1 MPVTTAKSGRALAQ
15 ERRGSLAKAGRSH
28 APVAATSGR
37 QRFPAPQAATSE
49 AFAKAPTSPLTDL
62 CQHVD
67 AGVSFGT
74 ETHSVRELC
83 RLRRQA
89 VSQNG
94 KTALKKPARPI
105 QGADFHD
112 APPKADAANN
122 VLDDFCQQAETRETA
137 FGEDIQNVRNFC
149 RQRRQVL
156 AHNGKAALPAS
167 KNVQAANAQFTKARQ
182 VNRMG
187 VMQGVYC
194 APEDQSCR
202 EAAKQ
207 LRQSRALHGR
217 GTTSADQRPSG
228 RVRPKSL
235 ELPEKVEVGTT
246 LSGQFVTGT
255 QVERTEKV
263 TGNERGSCRSAVTGT
278 EYLGQE
284 QFKQFCESKPS
295 ANPPKVRQSQT
306 SLGQTVSGVEV
317 TPAKISVTGGESG
330 TCHTITGT
338 EYLGSERFE
347 QFCAGRGFLPR
358 VEKVV
363 ESQSPRKALKITGS
377 DEARHRPISGVA
389 VGAEREITGTQY
401 ADMHRAR
408 LTINGVEKV
417 QTTHTLSGRSVSGSV
432 VDRSGKVTG
441 NETGSCRGITG
452 TEYLSHEHYQ
462 NFCETVPKSTPH
474 RVSVMPTRHGQSIS
488 GVSVERSEKV
498 TGNEPGA
505 CTQVTGSQ
513 YSETALCDRRSA
525 KSHSMK
531 TLAGRE
537 VSGTAVASRPKL
549 TGDARGGCLP
559 VTGNEYY
566 GQEHYAHC
574 PSTPMPRPEKVGISH
589 TNRGQMVTGA
599 MLERSNLVTGNEVGS
614 ARPISGTPYGAALG
628 MSMPVAASMF
638 ADMTP
643 EMTSERLSATRPEV
657 LMSRQQSQALLP
669 QETFFSSQ
677 QENQTLSQPKSAF
690 IEALRSV
697 GVAPETLA
705 GIDFAN
711 LCVTYKPGY
720 QEVDDRQVDDTEL
733 PATTVSSTASV
744 VQPALPTSAAWS
756 ATANPP
762 LNRNLPSSADPSDD
776 RRRWQPA
783 RRMITG
789 SAFAASEKI
798 TGPVNLAN
806 SLVSGTPEFRYRED
820 RPLPTPLPVSLTP
833 QNYHQSNLAKTSQV
847 SQVQAAE
854 AMPPAAEQVT
864 GEGRVTDNGESR
876 ITGDNWAR
884 NSRVTG
890 TEGRWSQGR
899 NPTYRSSTGMREIPA
914 VGAFANKGREKQQ
927 PVSNPKITGSS
938 AGVNSKGPVVTLSGG
953 ARG

>member
-1 MPVTTAKSGRALAQ
+1 MPLTTTKSGRALAQ
-15 ERRGSLAKAGRSH
+15 ERRNALAKAGRSH
-28 APVAATSGR
+28 APAAAGR
-37 QRFPAPQAATSE
+37 QRSPAYQAATSE
-49 AFAKAPTSPLTDL
+49 AATKPPTSPLTDL
-62 CQHVD
+62 CQDLD
-67 AGVSFGT
+67 AGASFGA

-83 RLRRQA
+83 RMRRQA

-94 KTALKKPARPI
+94 KPAAKKIPRPI
-105 QGADFHD
+105 QSADFHD
-112 APPKADAANN
+112 APPKATTESA
-122 VLDDFCQQAETRETA
+122 LDDLCQQAETQETA
-137 FGEDIQNVRNFC
+137 FGEDIHNVRNFC
-149 RQRRQVL
+149 RQRRQAL
-156 AHNGKAALPAS
+156 AQNGKAALPAS
-167 KNVQAANAQFTKARQ
+167 KNVQAPNAQFAENRHAP
-182 VNRMG
+182 NRMG

-207 LRQSRALHGR
+207 LRQSRALYGR
-217 GTTSADQRPSG
+217 GKASDKQRPSG
-228 RVRPKSL
+228 RVRPKFL

-255 QVERTEKV
+255 QVERTETV
-263 TGNERGSCRSAVTGT
+263 TGNERGSCRNTITGT

-284 QFKQFCESKPS
+284 QFKHFCEGTPV

-330 TCHTITGT
+330 TCHAITGT

-347 QFCAGRGFLPR
+347 QFCEGRGFLPR
-358 VEKVV
+358 IEKVV
-363 ESQSPRKALKITGS
+363 ESASPRKSLKITGS

-389 VGAEREITGTQY
+389 AGADRSITGTQY

-452 TEYLSHEHYQ
+452 TEYLSNEHYQ
-462 NFCETVPKSTPH
+462 NFCEAVPKSTPH
-474 RVSVMPTRHGQSIS
+474 RVSVMPTRHGQSVS
-488 GVSVERSEKV
+488 GVSVERSENV

-505 CTQVTGSQ
+505 CSQITGSQ

-525 KSHSMK
+525 KSHSME
-531 TLAGRE
+531 TLAGRG
-537 VSGTAVASRPKL
+537 VSGTAVATRPKL
-549 TGDARGGCLP
+549 TGDVRGGCLP

-566 GQEHYAHC
+566 GPEHYAQC
-574 PSTPMPRPEKVGISH
+574 PSTPMPRPEKVGVSH
-589 TNRGQMVTGA
+589 THRGQMVTGV
-599 MLERSNLVTGNEVGS
+599 MLEHSSLVTGNEVGS
-614 ARPISGTPYGAALG
+614 QRPISGTPYGAATRIP
-628 MSMPVAASMF
+628 MPPSAHPDASIQHPASAVATEMLQERQISSQVNVLVGKPQRVAA
-638 ADMTP
+638 AP
-643 EMTSERLSATRPEV
+643 ERLPDIDLSDICIRHKPHYQKANDVQVADVDVQASAQVQAEV
-657 LMSRQQSQALLP
+657 NNSESH
-669 QETFFSSQ
+669 
-677 QENQTLSQPKSAF
+677 SA
-690 IEALRSV
+690 V
-697 GVAPETLA
+697 
-705 GIDFAN
+705 
-711 LCVTYKPGY
+711 
-720 QEVDDRQVDDTEL
+720 
-733 PATTVSSTASV
+733 PATASTPLAAQSAMLPMETTSTPSVSASI
-744 VQPALPTSAAWS
+744 ANHGHAA
-756 ATANPP
+756 AG
-762 LNRNLPSSADPSDD
+762 NRSGRD
-776 RRRWQPA
+776 RWQP
-783 RRMITG
+783 RRITG

-820 RPLPTPLPVSLTP
+820 RPLPTPIPVSMQPLSSP
-833 QNYHQSNLAKTSQV
+833 KN
-847 SQVQAAE
+847 AE
-854 AMPPAAEQVT
+854 ASPEAQAGAVIANAAEQVT
-864 GEGRVTDNGESR
+864 GESRATIVASGENR

-899 NPTYRSSTGMREIPA
+899 NPTYRSTEMQEIPA

>member
-1 MPVTTAKSGRALAQ
+1 MPVTTTKSGRVLAQ

-28 APVAATSGR
+28 APVAATAGR
-37 QRFPAPQAATSE
+37 QRFPASQAATSE
-49 AFAKAPTSPLTDL
+49 ASTKSPTSSLTDL
-62 CQHVD
+62 CQHLD
-67 AGVSFGT
+67 AGGDFGS

-94 KTALKKPARPI
+94 KTAVKKPARPI

-112 APPKADAANN
+112 APPTAAVGNT
-122 VLDDFCQQAETRETA
+122 LDDFCQQAETQEAA
-137 FGEDIQNVRNFC
+137 FGGDIQNVRNFC
-149 RQRRQVL
+149 RQRRQAL
-156 AHNGKAALPAS
+156 AHNGKTALAAS
-167 KNVQAANAQFTKARQ
+167 KNVQAVNPSSKAQQ

-187 VMQGVYC
+187 MMQGVYC
-194 APEDQSCR
+194 APDDQSCR

-207 LRQSRALHGR
+207 LRQSRALNGR
-217 GTTSADQRPSG
+217 GATSAEKRPSG

-263 TGNERGSCRSAVTGT
+263 TGNERGSCRSTVTGT

-284 QFKQFCESKPS
+284 QFKQFCESKPL

-306 SLGQTVSGVEV
+306 SLGQIVSGAEV
-317 TPAKISVTGGESG
+317 IPAKVSVTGGESG
-330 TCHTITGT
+330 ICRAITGT

-347 QFCAGRGFLPR
+347 QFCEGRGFLPR

-389 VGAEREITGTQY
+389 VGADRQITGTQY

-417 QTTHTLSGRSVSGSV
+417 QTTHTFSGRSVSGSV
-432 VDRSGKVTG
+432 VDRSSKVTG

-452 TEYLSHEHYQ
+452 TEYLSYEHYQ

-505 CTQVTGSQ
+505 CNHITGSQ
-513 YSETALCDRRSA
+513 YSETSLCDRRSA

-537 VSGTAVASRPKL
+537 VSGTAVASRPKF

-566 GQEHYAHC
+566 GQEYYAHC
-574 PSTPMPRPEKVGISH
+574 PNTPMPRPKKVGVSH
-589 TNRGQMVTGA
+589 TNRGQIVTGA

-614 ARPISGTPYGAALG
+614 TRPISGTPYGAARG
-628 MSMPVAASMF
+628 IPMPAATF
-638 ADMTP
+638 VRMTTLERP
-643 EMTSERLSATRPEV
+643 LERLPA
-657 LMSRQQSQALLP
+657 
-669 QETFFSSQ
+669 
-677 QENQTLSQPKSAF
+677 
-690 IEALRSV
+690 
-697 GVAPETLA
+697 
-705 GIDFAN
+705 IDLTDTCA
-711 LCVTYKPGY
+711 TYKPGCQLIDNTKVFY
-720 QEVDDRQVDDTEL
+720 EQVDNGQIDNEQVDTHQQL
-733 PATTVSSTASV
+733 DDMAM
-744 VQPALPTSAAWS
+744 SAANVAPPVTPAQAAMPKSAVWS
-756 ATANPP
+756 ATAPFANGNMHKNP
-762 LNRNLPSSADPSDD
+762 LSSAHQNAEGSNS
-776 RRRWQPA
+776 RRWQP
-783 RRMITG
+783 RRITG

-820 RPLPTPLPVSLTP
+820 RPLPTPLPVSLTA
-833 QNYHQSNLAKTSQV
+833 QNPPLNSAKNVTNAKNLAIP
-847 SQVQAAE
+847 AE

-864 GEGRVTDNGESR
+864 GEGRAAGRAAVSGESR
-876 ITGDNWAR
+876 ITGDNWSR

-899 NPTYRSSTGMREIPA
+899 NPTYRSSTGVREIPA
-914 VGAFANKGREKQQ
+914 VGAFANKDREKQQ